1 MRVLVVPVGS
11 AGDVHP
17 FVRIALELQARGHDV
32 TVVTNAYFAP
42 LIERVGLDLEPI
54 GTVEQ
59 FDAITANP
67 NLWHRVH
74 GLGVVAAGVAFG
86 IAPLYRLI
94 EREAGRGDLVVV
106 AHALAFGARVAHEVL
121 DVPLVTA
128 HLAPTSIWSQY
139 ESPVMARGLGAINAL
154 PRPLKRA
161 LLAISDR
168 LADRVLAPP
177 LNPVRRGLGPSPPRP
192 IVNRR
197 WRSPPRRAD
206 RGRAPPVN
214 RFRRELGLS
223 PVRQIVSRWWHSPQR
238 VVGLFPDWFAA
249 PQRDWP
255 PQVTLTGFPLYD
267 ERGATAVPPDLD
279 AFLNEACAADDPP
292 IVFAPGSGNQ
302 QARAFFA
309 AACEACRRLGRR
321 GVLLTRYT
329 GHLPAPLPPGV
340 MHADYAPFSAVLPRA
355 AALVHHGG
363 IGTAAQ
369 ALAAGRPQLVMPMTF
384 DQPDNAA
391 RLQRL
396 GVGRWL
402 PPYRFRGAAVARELR
417 ALLESAAVVRRCAE
431 VARRF
436 DGSDPVGR
444 TCQVIEGCGRGAAP
458 AGG

>member
-17 FVRIALELQARGHDV
+17 FVRIALELQSRSHDV

-59 FDAITANP
+59 FDAITADP

-94 EREAGRGDLVVV
+94 EREAARGDLLVV
-106 AHALAFGARVAHEVL
+106 AHALAFGARVAHDAL
-121 DVPLVTA
+121 GVPLVTV
-128 HLAPTSIWSQY
+128 HLAPTSIWSLH
-139 ESPVMARGLGAINAL
+139 ESPVMARGLGAINTL
-154 PRPLKRA
+154 PRPFKRA

-177 LNPVRRGLGPSPPRP
+177 
-192 IVNRR
+192 
-197 WRSPPRRAD
+197 
-206 RGRAPPVN
+206 VN

-223 PVRQIVSRWWHSPQR
+223 PVRHIVSRWWHSPQC

-249 PQRDWP
+249 PQPDWP
-255 PQVTLTGFPLYD
+255 PQATLTGFPLYD
-267 ERGATAVPPDLD
+267 ERGATEVPPALD
-279 AFLNEACAADDPP
+279 AFLDEAHAADDPP
-292 IVFAPGSGNQ
+292 IVFAPGSGNR
-302 QARAFFA
+302 QARGFFT

-321 GVLLTRYT
+321 AVLLTRYT
-329 GHLPAPLPPGV
+329 EHLPAPLPPGV
-340 MHADYAPFSAVLPRA
+340 THSDYAPFSAVLPRA

-363 IGTAAQ
+363 IGTSAQ

-396 GVGRWL
+396 GVGRSL
-402 PPYRFRGAAVARELR
+402 PPERFRGAAVARELG
-417 ALLESAAVVRRCAE
+417 ALLESAAVTRRCADI
-431 VARRF
+431 ARRF
-436 DGSDPVGR
+436 DGIDPVGR
-444 TCQVIEGCGRGAAP
+444 TCQVIEGYGRGATPAP
-458 AGG
+458 G

>member
-1 MRVLVVPVGS
+1 VRVLVVPVGS

-168 LADRVLAPP
+168 LADRVL
-177 LNPVRRGLGPSPPRP
+177 
-192 IVNRR
+192 
-197 WRSPPRRAD
+197 
-206 RGRAPPVN
+206 APPVN

>member
-168 LADRVLAPP
+168 LADRVL
-177 LNPVRRGLGPSPPRP
+177 
-192 IVNRR
+192 
-197 WRSPPRRAD
+197 
-206 RGRAPPVN
+206 APPVN

>member
-106 AHALAFGARVAHEVL
+106 AHALAFGARVAHDAL

-177 LNPVRRGLGPSPPRP
+177 
-192 IVNRR
+192 VN
-197 WRSPPRRAD
+197 
-206 RGRAPPVN
+206 G
-214 RFRRELGLS
+214 FRRELGLA
-223 PVRQIVSRWWHSPQR
+223 PVRHIVSRWWHSPQR

-267 ERGATAVPPDLD
+267 ERGATEVPPDLD
-279 AFLNEACAADDPP
+279 AFLNEARAADDPP
-292 IVFAPGSGNQ
+292 LVFAPGSGNQ
-302 QARAFFA
+302 QARAFFT

-396 GVGRWL
+396 GVGCWL

-417 ALLESAAVVRRCAE
+417 SLLESAAVSRRCAE

-436 DGSDPVGR
+436 DGSDAVGR
-444 TCQVIEGCGRGAAP
+444 TCQVIEGCGRGAVP
-458 AGG
+458 ASG